1 MDDKSKADGPD
12 RKRINVHEEYEVR
25 DWAKSFG
32 VAPDEIKKAVKSV
45 GDQADAVRTYLAN
58 RR

>member
-1 MDDKSKADGPD
+1 MDDTSKTGGGD
-12 RKRINVHEEYEVR
+12 RKRINVQEEYEVR
-25 DWAKSFG
+25 DWAKSLH

-45 GDQADAVRTYLAN
+45 GDSADAVRKYLAD

>member
-1 MDDKSKADGPD
+1 MDDTSKTGGRD
-12 RKRINVHEEYEVR
+12 RNRINVHEEYEVR
-25 DWAKSFG
+25 DWAKSFH

-45 GDQADAVRTYLAN
+45 GDSADAVRAYLAS